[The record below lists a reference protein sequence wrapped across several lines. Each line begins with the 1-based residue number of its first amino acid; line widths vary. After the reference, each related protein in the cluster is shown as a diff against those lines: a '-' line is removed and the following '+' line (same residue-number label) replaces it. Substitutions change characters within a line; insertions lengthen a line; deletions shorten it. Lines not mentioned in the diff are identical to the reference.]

1 MTGGL
6 KRPLGTV
13 TARFGFALRRAGR
26 VAAAAGL
33 LFFGAQANL
42 ASSADVQMA
51 EYQIKAAF
59 LCKFANYV
67 EWPAQPAAR
76 PDSPF
81 GIGVLAS
88 DAVVDELM
96 RAAVGQSV
104 NGRPIAVRRL
114 AQGEPIDGLGIIF
127 IARSHA
133 ARLEQTLAATKEQPI
148 LTVTE
153 SDQGT
158 AVGSMVNFVVVAD
171 KVRFDIA
178 LQRAEL
184 SNLKISARLLAVARV
199 VTGKAS

>member
-1 MTGGL
+1 MF
-6 KRPLGTV
+6 
-13 TARFGFALRRAGR
+13 TARFRLPVAR
-26 VAAAAGL
+26 VAAAVGF
-33 LFFGAQANL
+33 LFLCAEANL
-42 ASSADVQMA
+42 ASSADVQTA
-51 EYQIKAAF
+51 EYQVKAAF
-59 LCKFANYV
+59 LCKFGNYV
-67 EWPAQPAAR
+67 EWPAQAAAR

-114 AQGEPIDGLGIIF
+114 THGEPVDGLGIIF

-133 ARLEQTLAATKEQPI
+133 ARLAETLAATKEHPI

-158 AVGSMVNFVVVAD
+158 PVGSMVNFVVVAD
-171 KVRFDIA
+171 KVKFDIA
-178 LQRAEL
+178 LQPAEL
-184 SNLKISARLLAVARV
+184 SNLKISARLLAVARL